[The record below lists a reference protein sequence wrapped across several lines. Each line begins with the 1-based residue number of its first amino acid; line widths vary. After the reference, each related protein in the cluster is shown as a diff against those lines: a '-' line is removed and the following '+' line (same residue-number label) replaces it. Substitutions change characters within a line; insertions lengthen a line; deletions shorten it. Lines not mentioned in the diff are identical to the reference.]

1 MAMWVMAV
9 VGVAPCQCFSPGSN
23 QITSPGPISS
33 IGPPQRWTRPRPAVT
48 IRVWPSGWLCQAV
61 RAPGS
66 KVTLAPTARAGSG
79 AWNRGSTR
87 TAPVKFSAAPLPE
100 GCEPLLVMSMFSIP
114 PSCLHKQ
121 RGMFSAWSYYR
132 RAFAQGGR
140 ISSANDCLIL
150 QIFQIGDGETREEVP
165 MNVRNS
171 QQAER
176 EAKLLQ
182 ANREELGERIGRA
195 IRQDGTVQPLQG
207 LHLYRHSF
215 PLEQVYSVVE
225 PSLCMVAQ
233 GSKEFL
239 LGESRYRY
247 DPFHYLLVTVDLPY
261 VGQVLEAS
269 KERPFLSLRLD
280 LAPTLVG
287 EVMLEAGHTSM
298 RDHAE
303 VRAIAVSPVDG
314 HLLDAMVRVARLLD
328 APDEAPVLLP
338 LITREIIYR
347 LLVGEQGARL
357 RHLAILGGY
366 TPSIARAIERLRRD
380 FDQPLRIEQLAR
392 ELGMS
397 VSGLHHHFKAVTALS
412 PLQFQ
417 KRLRLLEARRLMLG
431 EDLDAASAASRV
443 GYHDASHFTREYK
456 SLFGVPPM
464 RDVQRLREGALASAG
479 R

>member
-1 MAMWVMAV
+1 
-9 VGVAPCQCFSPGSN
+9 
-23 QITSPGPISS
+23 
-33 IGPPQRWTRPRPAVT
+33 
-48 IRVWPSGWLCQAV
+48 
-61 RAPGS
+61 
-66 KVTLAPTARAGSG
+66 
-79 AWNRGSTR
+79 
-87 TAPVKFSAAPLPE
+87 
-100 GCEPLLVMSMFSIP
+100 
-114 PSCLHKQ
+114 
-121 RGMFSAWSYYR
+121 
-132 RAFAQGGR
+132 
-140 ISSANDCLIL
+140 
-150 QIFQIGDGETREEVP
+150 
-165 MNVRNS
+165 MNVRIS

-182 ANREELGERIGRA
+182 ANREELVERMAPA
-195 IRQDGTVQPLQG
+195 ISFDGTIQPLHG
-207 LHLYRHSF
+207 LHLYRHSL
-215 PLEQVYSVVE
+215 PLEQVYNVVE
-225 PSLCMVAQ
+225 PSLCVVAQ

-261 VGQVLEAS
+261 IGQVLEAS

-280 LAPTLVG
+280 LAPSLVG
-287 EVMLEAGHTSM
+287 EVMLETSHTSM

-347 LLVGEQGARL
+347 LLRGEQGGRL

-366 TPSIARAIERLRRD
+366 SPSIARAIERLRHD
-380 FDQPLRIEQLAR
+380 FDQPLRIESLAR

-397 VSGLHHHFKAVTALS
+397 VSVFHHHFKAVTAMS

-417 KRLRLLEARRLMLG
+417 KRLRLLEARRLLLG

-443 GYHDASHFTREYK
+443 GYRDASHFNREYK

-464 RDVQRLREGALASAG
+464 RDVQRLREAALAIAG
-479 R
+479 Q